1 MVEKPTGGI
10 CSRCDSESLEF
21 YDDGSGRCVNCGRT
35 FRWASQ
41 EEIQK
46 AREAQSEKQAST
58 SSQQPQKGVAQ
69 AQSQQQNPQ
78 SQQQKPVSRPNG
90 AKNRSKDS
98 YTPSQGIKIAK
109 EPTGMGFLWM
119 GVIGIVLMM
128 VGYILFSFYAMEIGL
143 EEHHEIIRGLYL
155 LLTSVGVLIAGMG
168 MLVFGSIADHL
179 DEHVR
184 KGLVISSALLIAL
197 YLGLSQLMLFGF

>member
-1 MVEKPTGGI
+1 
-10 CSRCDSESLEF
+10 
-21 YDDGSGRCVNCGRT
+21 
-35 FRWASQ
+35 
-41 EEIQK
+41 
-46 AREAQSEKQAST
+46 
-58 SSQQPQKGVAQ
+58 
-69 AQSQQQNPQ
+69 
-78 SQQQKPVSRPNG
+78 
-90 AKNRSKDS
+90 
-98 YTPSQGIKIAK
+98 
-109 EPTGMGFLWM
+109 
-119 GVIGIVLMM
+119 
-128 VGYILFSFYAMEIGL
+128 MEIGL